1 LTYGTLQIELIY
13 SCSHPLRPEVV
24 LRKQAMVTAM
34 LTSIPGE
41 PKEVTLTFKPH
52 ILPY

>member
-1 LTYGTLQIELIY
+1 
-13 SCSHPLRPEVV
+13 
-24 LRKQAMVTAM
+24 MVTAM

-52 ILPY
+52 VLPY